1 MVIQNSVTL
10 CGSIGDEKLD
20 EDELKDQIEHL
31 EIANYNL
38 IIQLNDRKIEDLE
51 EKIQK
56 LYQIETQTNSL
67 YSDAEALYSSVESG
81 ITAIKKSWDGLQDTI
96 TDTGVDLLAGATS
109 SAVGAAVGS
118 LFLPPLGTAVGAV
131 AGIAVDEL
139 LNFDFI
145 DINNDGE
152 KDSIVDGTKM
162 LFDSACDAVG
172 DFIDSIF

>member
-1 MVIQNSVTL
+1 M
-10 CGSIGDEKLD
+10 
-20 EDELKDQIEHL
+20 
-31 EIANYNL
+31 
-38 IIQLNDRKIEDLE
+38 
-51 EKIQK
+51 
-56 LYQIETQTNSL
+56 
-67 YSDAEALYSSVESG
+67 
-81 ITAIKKSWDGLQDTI
+81 
-96 TDTGVDLLAGATS
+96 AGATS
-109 SAVGAAVGS
+109 SAAGAAVGS
-118 LFLPPLGTAVGAV
+118 LFLLPLGTAVGAV